1 MNLFWIKGFFLLVTV
16 FCYVSA
22 QVRSFIT
29 TWWNRKMTV
38 VLQLP
43 SIFIFSTSVAF
54 VSGPSL
60 YNKQVMSQD
69 VAVLWHTGRILS
81 WMFFSKAVSLET
93 MGQNSVEF
101 WKAFRLSASV
111 WCSATFGSAGLEVQ
125 FLWPILLGRHTSLQQ
140 TPSNGIWQVRVDRPD
155 LKIPKAGV
163 KTSHWCQCWLCFH
176 HLMLCILK
184 FGAASGCLY
193 SLEHSL

>member
-1 MNLFWIKGFFLLVTV
+1 
-16 FCYVSA
+16 
-22 QVRSFIT
+22 
-29 TWWNRKMTV
+29 MTV

-54 VSGPSL
+54 VSGLSL

-101 WKAFRLSASV
+101 
-111 WCSATFGSAGLEVQ
+111 
-125 FLWPILLGRHTSLQQ
+125 
-140 TPSNGIWQVRVDRPD
+140 
-155 LKIPKAGV
+155 
-163 KTSHWCQCWLCFH
+163 
-176 HLMLCILK
+176 
-184 FGAASGCLY
+184 
-193 SLEHSL
+193 